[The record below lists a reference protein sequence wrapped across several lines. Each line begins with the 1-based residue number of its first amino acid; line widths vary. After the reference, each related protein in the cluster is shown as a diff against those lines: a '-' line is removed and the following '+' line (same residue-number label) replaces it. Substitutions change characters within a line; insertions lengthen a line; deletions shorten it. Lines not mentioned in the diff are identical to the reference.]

1 MAIRT
6 SAKKNE
12 PAPTEDAYRDPAL
25 VLRWSTKAPS
35 GRMERF
41 FSLESDTTSM
51 PTAKKEAAVQELRD
65 RLAGSKN
72 LFLTDFQGLTVED
85 ITKLRGELRKDGNTY
100 SVVKNTLFRR
110 AAGDKLASELD
121 AFLAGPTGIVFAS
134 GNDPVAPAKAL
145 KQFTDE
151 RKKLSIKAAYIDGQL
166 VDATQVAVLASL
178 PPKIEL
184 LAKLVG
190 TLSNPMRGLVTVL
203 SGNSSGLV
211 RVLNKVREQ
220 KEAAGTNA

>member
-1 MAIRT
+1 
-6 SAKKNE
+6 
-12 PAPTEDAYRDPAL
+12 
-25 VLRWSTKAPS
+25 
-35 GRMERF
+35 
-41 FSLESDTTSM
+41 M

-65 RLAGSKN
+65 RLAESKN
-72 LFLTDFQGLTVED
+72 LFLTDFQGLTVEE

-110 AAGDKLASELD
+110 AAGEKLASELD
-121 AFLAGPTGIVFAS
+121 SFLAGPTGIVFAK

-151 RKKLSIKAAYIDGQL
+151 RKKLSIKAAYIDGKL
-166 VDATQVAVLASL
+166 VDAKQVAVLASL

-190 TLSNPMRGLVTVL
+190 TLAGPMRGLVTVL
-203 SGNSSGLV
+203 SGNQSGLV
-211 RVLNKVREQ
+211 RALNQIREQ

>member
-1 MAIRT
+1 
-6 SAKKNE
+6 
-12 PAPTEDAYRDPAL
+12 
-25 VLRWSTKAPS
+25 
-35 GRMERF
+35 
-41 FSLESDTTSM
+41 M

-65 RLAGSKN
+65 RLAESKN
-72 LFLTDFQGLTVED
+72 LFLTDFQGLTVEE

-100 SVVKNTLFRR
+100 AVVKNTLFRR
-110 AAGDKLASELD
+110 AAGDELASKLD
-121 AFLAGPTGIVFAS
+121 RFLAGPTGIVFS
-134 GNDPVAPAKAL
+134 GVDPVAPAKAL

-166 VDATQVAVLASL
+166 VDAKQVAVLASL

-190 TLSNPMRGLVTVL
+190 TLAGPMRGLVTVL
-203 SGNSSGLV
+203 SGNQSGLV
-211 RVLNKVREQ
+211 RALNQIREQ